1 MTWARRLL
9 WLVAAAL
16 LLVAAVVVV
25 QALTPTA
32 VPELTPLEAV
42 HRRSE
47 FRGEP
52 MRIVGTV
59 AGPVVADESTL
70 RFGVADE
77 LVTVN
82 VQFAGSHPPPL
93 TEGRGVV
100 VEGVWDGDLFTADE
114 IRFEEPPSRQTPRDA
129 VP

>member
-9 WLVAAAL
+9 WLVAGAL
-16 LLVAAVVVV
+16 LLAAAVVVV
-25 QALTPTA
+25 QALSPTA
-32 VPELTPLEAV
+32 LPELTPLEAV

-82 VQFAGSHPPPL
+82 VQFTGSNPSPL
-93 TEGRGVV
+93 TEGRVVV
-100 VEGVWDGDLFTADE
+100 VEGIWEGEVFAAHD
-114 IRFEEPPSRQTPRDA
+114 IRFQEPPSR
-129 VP
+129 

>member
-1 MTWARRLL
+1 MSLL
-9 WLVAAAL
+9 A
-16 LLVAAVVVV
+16 AAVVVFHV
-25 QALTPTA
+25 LSPRA

-47 FRGEP
+47 FRGDL

-59 AGPVVADESTL
+59 AGAVVADGSTL

-77 LVTVN
+77 LVTVEVLFTGPN
-82 VQFAGSHPPPL
+82 PPGL
-93 TEGRGVV
+93 EEGRGVV
-100 VEGVWDGDLFTADE
+100 VEGIWEGDQFNADD